1 MNEICERKANESMLG
16 NCFANCVFEY
26 ILTNLV
32 FFFQLITKL
41 KSKTSQDMF
50 HRFYLPDSMR
60 LSIVIFFRI

>member
-32 FFFQLITKL
+32 FFFPINNKV
-41 KSKTSQDMF
+41 K
-50 HRFYLPDSMR
+50 
-60 LSIVIFFRI
+60 I